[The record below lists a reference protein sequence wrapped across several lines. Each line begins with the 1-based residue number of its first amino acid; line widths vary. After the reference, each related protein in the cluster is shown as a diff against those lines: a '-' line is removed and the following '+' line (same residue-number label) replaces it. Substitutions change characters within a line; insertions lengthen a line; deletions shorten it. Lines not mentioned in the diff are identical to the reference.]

1 MQVASQ
7 SDNVLQ
13 SFTGWAASMLGW
25 PCRDAGRNE
34 ATLAAMGTQ
43 ALQVET
49 VASRNRS
56 PHFGR
61 SGGAV
66 GGRRSGRKE
75 AKMPTCAVAQD
86 RPEGVNI
93 VHSAPQCPKWFIF
106 ERYGKTKAK
115 S

>member
-1 MQVASQ
+1 MWVECRVQVASQ

-66 GGRRSGRKE
+66 GGRRSGREK
-75 AKMPTCAVAQD
+75 AKTPYCPVEQD
-86 RPEGVNI
+86 RPEG
-93 VHSAPQCPKWFIF
+93 
-106 ERYGKTKAK
+106 GKLKGLT
-115 S
+115 